1 MYKEQIH
8 RLHYNIS
15 EIHFALKHKVSL
27 SLVKQNKKAA
37 KIKSFFALV
46 AVLQYIVVVVVVV
59 IVLMVVVVA
68 TAAAKEAFSNVFQ
81 H

>member
-37 KIKSFFALV
+37 KIKSCFFALV
-46 AVLQYIVVVVVVV
+46 EQYYNI
-59 IVLMVVVVA
+59 I
-68 TAAAKEAFSNVFQ
+68 
-81 H
+81 